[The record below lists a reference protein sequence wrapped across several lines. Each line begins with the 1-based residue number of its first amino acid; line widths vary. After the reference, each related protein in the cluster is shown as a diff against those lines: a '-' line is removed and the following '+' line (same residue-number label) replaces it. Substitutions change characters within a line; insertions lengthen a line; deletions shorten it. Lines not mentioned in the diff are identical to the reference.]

1 MIYYEKGDYNK
12 VLECYFQLLCLMVE
26 YGDEVDVG
34 VCYNNIG
41 MIYNVIFW
49 NNDVLVYFK
58 IFFEIMKKCGFKE

>member
-26 YGDEVDVG
+26 YGDEFDVG